1 MVFKRRD
8 RRPVKQLLTEIVY
21 PRGGW
26 RRAIGYV
33 KLRLRR
39 LPDTPEKIA
48 RGIFAGV
55 VTAFTPFY
63 GLHFVVAF
71 ILAKLMRGNVIASLL
86 ASFVGNPL
94 TYVPIAV
101 ISTKIGHA
109 LLGAPLREGIDASMG
124 HKFSGVGRDLW
135 HNFTALFTADK
146 MDWTRLHVF
155 YDDLFLPFLIGGLV
169 PGVILGLVFY
179 FLSVPV
185 IRAYQNHRRKILR
198 QKLSQLGRSA
208 ANPADGAGHSG

>member
-1 MVFKRRD
+1 
-8 RRPVKQLLTEIVY
+8 VKQVLTEIVY

-26 RRAIGYV
+26 RRAIEYV

-48 RGIFAGV
+48 RGVFAGV

-63 GLHFVVAF
+63 GLHFVAAF
-71 ILAKLMRGNVIASLL
+71 ILAKMVRGNVIAALL
-86 ASFVGNPL
+86 SSFVGNPL

-101 ISTKIGHA
+101 LSTKVGHV
-109 LLGAPLREGIDASMG
+109 LLGQPVHGGLEASMG

-135 HNFTALFTADK
+135 HNVTAVFTAEK
-146 MDWTRLHVF
+146 MDWSHLGVF

-179 FLSVPV
+179 FLTVPV
-185 IRAYQNHRRKILR
+185 IRAYQNHRRKALR
-198 QKLSQLGRSA
+198 QKLRQLERRA
-208 ANPADGAGHSG
+208 ANPADGTGHSG

>member
-1 MVFKRRD
+1 
-8 RRPVKQLLTEIVY
+8 VKQVLTEIVY

-63 GLHFVVAF
+63 GLHFVAAF
-71 ILAKLMRGNVIASLL
+71 ILAKLVRGNVIAALL
-86 ASFVGNPL
+86 SSFVGNPL

-101 ISTKIGHA
+101 LSTKIGQI
-109 LLGAPLREGIDASMG
+109 LLGNPVREGVDPSMG
-124 HKFSGVGRDLW
+124 HKFSGAGHDLW
-135 HNFTALFTADK
+135 HNFTALFTSEK
-146 MDWTRLHVF
+146 MDWRGLHLF
-155 YDDLFLPFLIGGLV
+155 YDDLFLPFLIGGLI
-169 PGVILGLVFY
+169 PGVVLGLVSY
-179 FLSVPV
+179 YLSVPV
-185 IRAYQNHRRKILR
+185 IRAYQNHRRKLVR
-198 QKLSQLGRSA
+198 QKLSQLGRVA

>member
-1 MVFKRRD
+1 M
-8 RRPVKQLLTEIVY
+8 KQVLTEIVY

-33 KLRLRR
+33 KLRLSR

-63 GLHFVVAF
+63 GLHFVAAF
-71 ILAKLMRGNVIASLL
+71 ILAKLVRGNVIAALL
-86 ASFVGNPL
+86 SSFVGNPL

-101 ISTKIGHA
+101 LSTKIGHI
-109 LLGAPLREGIDASMG
+109 LLGNPLRDGVDPSMG
-124 HKFSGVGRDLW
+124 YKFSGAGHDLW
-135 HNFTALFTADK
+135 HNFTALFTSEK
-146 MDWTRLHVF
+146 MDWLGLHLF
-155 YDDLFLPFLIGGLV
+155 YDDLFLPFLIGGLI
-169 PGVILGLVFY
+169 PGVVLGLVSY
-179 FLSVPV
+179 YLSVPV
-185 IRAYQNHRRKILR
+185 IRAYQNHRRKLLR
-198 QKLSQLGRSA
+198 QKLSQLGRVA

>member
-1 MVFKRRD
+1 M
-8 RRPVKQLLTEIVY
+8 KQVLTEIVY

-26 RRAIGYV
+26 RRAIEYV

-48 RGIFAGV
+48 RGVFAGV

-63 GLHFVVAF
+63 GLHFVAAF
-71 ILAKLMRGNVIASLL
+71 ILAKLVRGNVIAALL
-86 ASFVGNPL
+86 SSFVGNPL

-101 ISTKIGHA
+101 ISTKIGHG
-109 LLGAPLREGIDASMG
+109 LLGSPVREGIDASMG
-124 HKFSGVGRDLW
+124 HKFSGVGHDLW
-135 HNFTALFTADK
+135 HNLAALFTAEK
-146 MDWTRLHVF
+146 MDWSRLILF

-179 FLSVPV
+179 VLIVPV
-185 IRAYQNHRRKILR
+185 IRAYQNHRRKVLR
-198 QKLSQLGRSA
+198 QKLDQLARRA